1 MIDYK
6 MELDEILKEYKNY
19 LEEKNHRKEYIQD
32 HLNFLRFFGI
42 NYLGNYMGL
51 SILNLDSIAVEG
63 FLGDWCIRKVYD
75 FKRGD
80 IIPNL
85 RIFKK
90 FNSFLFHT
98 GKISKETYHEI
109 KDICNSPRKI
119 VEKFEGYTD
128 LDPDAEDWNK
138 IYERWLFGYNAKTQE
153 NLKEDIKSILDF
165 DKTLIENLPEGNK
178 DRFSIIKDFKT
189 FINYISKFKKGV
201 KLTSNTFCLKRKD
214 IRELNSMM
222 TNSEALDK
230 YVIQTDTILIHF
242 FFLGSKK
249 LGLTQYTKKMNLKT
263 TSLYE
268 FYLRLSEK
276 QQFWILYRGLWD
288 KINWYRLNEYSSN
301 GRPKWC
307 FAGRY
312 NYLNFFSKLEVDK
325 WFSYRDLIN
334 LYNQLINQPTNFNL
348 IGNTNLTLFVI
359 GVFPNK
365 VLPLLSYFRFFEL
378 TSKMRGDLENYED
391 FRLKITPL
399 GNYIFSN
406 LKEIERS

>member
-1 MIDYK
+1 M
-6 MELDEILKEYKNY
+6 
-19 LEEKNHRKEYIQD
+19 
-32 HLNFLRFFGI
+32 
-42 NYLGNYMGL
+42 
-51 SILNLDSIAVEG
+51 
-63 FLGDWCIRKVYD
+63 
-75 FKRGD
+75 
-80 IIPNL
+80 
-85 RIFKK
+85 
-90 FNSFLFHT
+90 
-98 GKISKETYHEI
+98 
-109 KDICNSPRKI
+109 
-119 VEKFEGYTD
+119 D

-276 QQFWILYRGLWD
+276 QQFWILFRGFWD
-288 KINWYRLNEYSSN
+288 KINWYRLNEYSSS

-348 IGNTNLTLFVI
+348 LGNTNLTLLVI

-378 TSKMRGDLENYED
+378 TSKMRGELESYED

-406 LKEIERS
+406 LKEIE